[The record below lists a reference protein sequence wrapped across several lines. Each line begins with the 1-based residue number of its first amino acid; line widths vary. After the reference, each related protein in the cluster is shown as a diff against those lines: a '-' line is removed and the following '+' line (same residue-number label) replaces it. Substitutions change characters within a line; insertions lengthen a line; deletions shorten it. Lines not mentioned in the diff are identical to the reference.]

1 MVLKRR
7 RRRFYRTS
15 LRSIQPGDE
24 VQSDGVDLE
33 ESVPA
38 CHSCPA
44 PAFLLPAPT
53 TPVASGSGLTTNKA
67 ASTDGCPQGTAGPA
81 TTSAKGIPTQLT
93 LLQLHDDGRSGEA
106 SWSSE
111 GDGGGGVTEHR
122 SVSSSLEMRDSRT
135 SHNELRPSDACAGA
149 KGIPT
154 QLTLLQ
160 LRDDGR
166 SGEAS
171 WSSEGDGGG
180 GVTKRRSVSSSLEMR
195 DSRTSHNEL
204 RPSDACAGAKGIPTQ
219 LTPLQLRDD
228 GRSGEAS
235 WSSEGDGGGGLRNV
249 AP

>member
-1 MVLKRR
+1 MAKVPRASQRGSPNCNSATAVGRGGIMVLKRR

-24 VQSDGVDLE
+24 E
-33 ESVPA
+33 
-38 CHSCPA
+38 HR
-44 PAFLLPAPT
+44 
-53 TPVASGSGLTTNKA
+53 
-67 ASTDGCPQGTAGPA
+67 PA
-81 TTSAKGIPTQLT
+81 TPALPRLPLARPDHPSAKGIPTQLT
-93 LLQLHDDGRSGEA
+93 LLQLRDDGRSGEA